1 MITALITAPMFASQR
16 VEINCGLEAQ
26 ATLLKTDFI
35 REKFQVFKPRWI
47 KQELIQL
54 GRKFKLS
61 SEVDKQKISL
71 LMLAKHSLDLQVKS
85 VEVRILKRCLQAETN
100 PIVVTVDL

>member
-1 MITALITAPMFASQR
+1 MKMVRIIVLTALITAPMFASQR

-35 REKFQVFKPRWI
+35 REKFQVFKPQWI

-54 GRKFKLS
+54 ANRLGEFEL
-61 SEVDKQKISL
+61 I
-71 LMLAKHSLDLQVKS
+71 
-85 VEVRILKRCLQAETN
+85 KRHQNL
-100 PIVVTVDL
+100 IVVNFQYWMFLNISSFLSNHS

>member
-1 MITALITAPMFASQR
+1 MLTALITAPMFASQR

-35 REKFQVFKPRWI
+35 REKFQVFKPQWI

-54 GRKFKLS
+54 ENRLGEFDSGKFPILS
-61 SEVDKQKISL
+61 SRNKYQKIS
-71 LMLAKHSLDLQVKS
+71 
-85 VEVRILKRCLQAETN
+85 
-100 PIVVTVDL
+100 